1 MTTASEPV
9 ANLLS
14 IPPEIIHHILVFCQ
28 PTDVAT
34 FAKVCRI
41 SFDLVYSGNDQF
53 LWRELFLNNYDDP
66 RKSIQTLVV
75 DKASAE
81 PFNWKD
87 VLQRRTEAELIARR
101 AQNVES
107 HERRRALETFVTAAL
122 QALPAIKNSE
132 EKEQPSSNLQ
142 WLDRV
147 LRETHMLSQPI
158 LQTDSDSETIQL
170 RSRLRAYVSLT
181 HDPSDEEESTKVVAA
196 RRIESRCFVYDIRN
210 YKPITHWGPF
220 LANGFVNWQ
229 HIEHL
234 GNVVLTNLRELP
246 GSWATTV
253 PSLGLENTQAFSA
266 PGPCSDIDWAGVEG
280 ASSIVSYLG
289 TPQPIAIFRNLAEI
303 CLFHGLSVTSCT
315 LYRLKILDLTVWM
328 ESSDLF
334 AFNYSNV
341 AHGPR
346 NAEFFRDSRFRE
358 ATRLI
363 EIKLYL
369 VSRSQLRFY
378 TPSPDLED
386 LKTRYPTLF
395 FCGVSR
401 GVSGNEAKVE
411 GNVCIGIDGTIRWT
425 FYDLIQGAVHDLS
438 TLWCSKGV
446 QLGGIASAAGI
457 VGSWGTSVH
466 DQGDPVGPFWLW
478 KVPPSHSGALMD
490 FT

>member
-9 ANLLS
+9 VNLLS
-14 IPPEIIHHILVFCQ
+14 FPPEIIHHILVFCQ

-34 FAKVCRI
+34 FAKVCRV

-75 DKASAE
+75 DEASAE

-132 EKEQPSSNLQ
+132 EKEQPSSNLP

-147 LRETHMLSQPI
+147 LRETRMLSQPI

-181 HDPSDEEESTKVVAA
+181 HDPSDGEESTKVVAA

-280 ASSIVSYLG
+280 TWRRYVC
-289 TPQPIAIFRNLAEI
+289 FMD
-303 CLFHGLSVTSCT
+303 
-315 LYRLKILDLTVWM
+315 YR
-328 ESSDLF
+328 
-334 AFNYSNV
+334 ACAYGYSNV

-425 FYDLIQGAVHDLS
+425 FVTS
-438 TLWCSKGV
+438 NSSKGV

-466 DQGDPVGPFWLW
+466 DQGPFWLW

>member
-9 ANLLS
+9 VNLLS
-14 IPPEIIHHILVFCQ
+14 FPPEIIHHILVFCQ

-34 FAKVCRI
+34 FAK
-41 SFDLVYSGNDQF
+41 
-53 LWRELFLNNYDDP
+53 
-66 RKSIQTLVV
+66 TLVV
-75 DKASAE
+75 DEASAE

-280 ASSIVSYLG
+280 TWRRYVC
-289 TPQPIAIFRNLAEI
+289 FMD
-303 CLFHGLSVTSCT
+303 
-315 LYRLKILDLTVWM
+315 YR
-328 ESSDLF
+328 DLF

-425 FYDLIQGAVHDLS
+425 FVSAYGAVHDLS

-478 KVPPSHSGALMD
+478 KVPPAHSGALMD

>member
-9 ANLLS
+9 VNLLS
-14 IPPEIIHHILVFCQ
+14 FPPEIIHHILVFCQ

-34 FAKVCRI
+34 FAK
-41 SFDLVYSGNDQF
+41 
-53 LWRELFLNNYDDP
+53 
-66 RKSIQTLVV
+66 TLVV
-75 DKASAE
+75 DEASAE

-280 ASSIVSYLG
+280 TWRRYVC
-289 TPQPIAIFRNLAEI
+289 FMD
-303 CLFHGLSVTSCT
+303 
-315 LYRLKILDLTVWM
+315 YR
-328 ESSDLF
+328 DLF

-478 KVPPSHSGALMD
+478 KVPPAHSGALMD

>member
-66 RKSIQTLVV
+66 RKAIQTLVV
-75 DKASAE
+75 DEAPAE
-81 PFNWKD
+81 PLNWKD
-87 VLQRRTEAELIARR
+87 VLQRRTEAELVARR

-147 LRETHMLSQPI
+147 LRETHMLSQPV
-158 LQTDSDSETIQL
+158 LLTDSDSETTQL

-280 ASSIVSYLG
+280 TWRRYVC
-289 TPQPIAIFRNLAEI
+289 FMD
-303 CLFHGLSVTSCT
+303 
-315 LYRLKILDLTVWM
+315 YR
-328 ESSDLF
+328 DLF

-346 NAEFFRDSRFRE
+346 NAEFFRDARFRE

-457 VGSWGTSVH
+457 VGSWSTSVH

>member
-9 ANLLS
+9 VNLLS
-14 IPPEIIHHILVFCQ
+14 FPPEIIHHILVFCQ

-34 FAKVCRI
+34 FAK
-41 SFDLVYSGNDQF
+41 
-53 LWRELFLNNYDDP
+53 
-66 RKSIQTLVV
+66 TLVV
-75 DKASAE
+75 DEASAE

-280 ASSIVSYLG
+280 TWRRYVC
-289 TPQPIAIFRNLAEI
+289 FMD
-303 CLFHGLSVTSCT
+303 
-315 LYRLKILDLTVWM
+315 YR
-328 ESSDLF
+328 DLF

-425 FYDLIQGAVHDLS
+425 FVSAYGAVHDLS

-466 DQGDPVGPFWLW
+466 DQGPFWLW
-478 KVPPSHSGALMD
+478 KVPPAHSGALMD

>member
-9 ANLLS
+9 VNLLS
-14 IPPEIIHHILVFCQ
+14 FPPEIIHHILVFCQ

-34 FAKVCRI
+34 FAK
-41 SFDLVYSGNDQF
+41 
-53 LWRELFLNNYDDP
+53 
-66 RKSIQTLVV
+66 TLVV
-75 DKASAE
+75 DEASAE

-280 ASSIVSYLG
+280 TWRRYVC
-289 TPQPIAIFRNLAEI
+289 FMD
-303 CLFHGLSVTSCT
+303 
-315 LYRLKILDLTVWM
+315 YR
-328 ESSDLF
+328 DLF

-425 FYDLIQGAVHDLS
+425 FGAVHDLS

-478 KVPPSHSGALMD
+478 KVPPAHSGALMD